1 MAALFCL
8 LSLLEILVILERME
22 GRFLLLKLEDPTM
35 EVHATDSGKSDPFLP
50 KTIGSFYS
58 NNIIISY
65 YKYLFTVHYAHITTL
80 HINLDSGR
88 VLSPFC

>member
-35 EVHATDSGKSDPFLP
+35 EVDAWDSGKSDPFLP
-50 KTIGSFYS
+50 ETIGRFYS

-65 YKYLFTVHYAHITTL
+65 YFILLYHFIYIFH
-80 HINLDSGR
+80 
-88 VLSPFC
+88 LSDVSII